1 VIFTSS
7 VAVQLFLLTV
17 HVNLVIPL
25 GKLDIGLSFCKLLL
39 MITLVF
45 EQVHTPVPCCGNKT
59 NGSLAPKLVLLP
71 HKLPSKPAIA
81 VTVSLVILCVAI
93 AVQLPLVMVH
103 VKSLIFG
110 SNLLIVTKV
119 TVLLLNTPLPVV
131 LHKPLSPGF
140 KLLAVNCNKL
150 PQKSPTTL
158 LVIVGVA
165 RLLLVTVMVL
175 LALHVFNLTV
185 QVNCVG
191 PLGKLLIVVLS
202 VNELFINTLLFK
214 LLHVPVPW

>member
-1 VIFTSS
+1 
-7 VAVQLFLLTV
+7 
-17 HVNLVIPL
+17 
-25 GKLDIGLSFCKLLL
+25 
-39 MITLVF
+39 M
-45 EQVHTPVPCCGNKT
+45 
-59 NGSLAPKLVLLP
+59 
-71 HKLPSKPAIA
+71 
-81 VTVSLVILCVAI
+81 
-93 AVQLPLVMVH
+93 AVQLPFFIVQ
-103 VKSLIFG
+103 VKLFVFG
-110 SNLLIVTKV
+110 SNLLTV
-119 TVLLLNTPLPVV
+119 TVIDVVLLKTPLPVV
-131 LHKPLSPGF
+131 AHTPLSPGF

-202 VNELFINTLLFK
+202 VNELFITTLLFK